1 MGLFPEWNIM
11 HELLIYWANQARLE
25 SIGFFNSLQHTDEI
39 AKTRGGKKKKQ
50 NSLNLK
56 V

>member
-11 HELLIYWANQARLE
+11 HELLIYWANQARK
-25 SIGFFNSLQHTDEI
+25 DEI
-39 AKTRGGKKKKQ
+39 EKTRGKKKGKKK
-50 NSLNLK
+50 SSHNLK